1 MGKASFGNVQ
11 FTPAP
16 ARTLVSVGIKF
27 SSFKRKRIWL
37 RNRASNIDQLRVHNM
52 LNFFKKSAFTAKGLG
67 VWVGK
72 PPRSIKV
79 HVAGDVLRACPTL
92 QRRLYQDA
100 TIVNADPIVFEI
112 ALEYLKRNHIFGKML
127 ASNPLEK
134 LVGSSDMML
143 KLAKSWHL
151 AGILEIPEMQNKIID
166 IFSACYKRFLGARQ
180 RMPLSREP
188 FEYLRNHIGYYTKCE
203 KFLIDFH
210 AGLARHGGPFLVE
223 RLRELPEDIA
233 QELQH
238 RREEFMSSG
247 QFTDYIFQGSPRF
260 KVGKT
265 DKTLQAELQVRS
277 SSVASPR
284 SRAPSA
290 PTRPGLARSNNSR
303 STLLSNRTPTATIAN
318 RRRNRL
324 SLPLLSD
331 LSRNPERAFTR
342 ALQPTLQSVLAPR
355 SQRPQGQPRSV
366 SMPLLGARAPFMS
379 PTRTRRSQ
387 SMLEAE
393 ESSTD
398 EERD

>member
-1 MGKASFGNVQ
+1 
-11 FTPAP
+11 
-16 ARTLVSVGIKF
+16 
-27 SSFKRKRIWL
+27 
-37 RNRASNIDQLRVHNM
+37 M
-52 LNFFKKSAFTAKGLG
+52 LNFFKKSAFTTKGLD

-72 PPRSIKV
+72 PPSSIKV
-79 HVAGDVLRACPTL
+79 HVAGNILSACPSL
-92 QRRLYQDA
+92 RRRLYQDA

-112 ALEYLKRNHIFGKML
+112 ALEYLGRNCSFGKML
-127 ASNPLEK
+127 TRNPLEK

-166 IFSACYKRFLGARQ
+166 TFSACYKRFLNVRQ

-188 FEYLRNHIGYYTKCE
+188 FEYLRDHIGYYTKCE
-203 KFLIDFH
+203 KFLIDFY
-210 AGLARHGGPFLVE
+210 AGLARYGGPFLVE
-223 RLRELPEDIA
+223 RLQELPEDIA

-247 QFTDYIFQGSPRF
+247 QFTDYIFQGSLRF
-260 KVGKT
+260 KVGKA
-265 DKTLQAELQVRS
+265 DNTLQAELQVRS
-277 SSVASPR
+277 SSVASLR

-290 PTRPGLARSNNSR
+290 PTRPGLARSSNSR
-303 STLLSNRTPTATIAN
+303 STLLSNPTPTTTIAN

-331 LSRNPERAFTR
+331 LGRNPERAVTR
-342 ALQPTLQSVLAPR
+342 ALQPALQSVPAPR
-355 SQRPQGQPRSV
+355 SRRPQTQPRSV
-366 SMPLLGARAPFMS
+366 SMPLLGVRAPFMS
-379 PTRTRRSQ
+379 PTRTRRSH

-398 EERD
+398 EESD